1 MKYSQIIIIVNNL
14 CFLIVNYL
22 GNSNTSIIIII
33 SNGFLDWAQGL
44 GPINDVAQSSM
55 WHPVVHST
63 ESGLHFSHF
72 QCYPLMPHTTN
83 HPFHVATC
91 PIQIGPFHRPT
102 LLPVHRS
109 TAPQCRGHKI
119 RMTCSEYQKQLTNL
133 NAAMNG
139 HEHATCPEGWFGI
152 QWARETWRHQ
162 RAFATNFRQPLA
174 CGSHS
179 ENIILGDGLAE
190 GQKIRTNSWEHYT
203 LLSMHLSNNVRRIRQ
218 ALIFI
223 TFKPFD

>member
-1 MKYSQIIIIVNNL
+1 MILSSSLKSFRSLVIWFVKQL
-14 CFLIVNYL
+14 
-22 GNSNTSIIIII
+22 SINHESLKLLLVAKHVAIK
-33 SNGFLDWAQGL
+33 SCSSSCSSTATFASFDLDL
-44 GPINDVAQSSM
+44 HIR
-55 WHPVVHST
+55 ST

-190 GQKIRTNSWEHYT
+190 GQKIRTNSWEHCT
-203 LLSMHLSNNVRRIRQ
+203 LLPTRLSHDVS
-218 ALIFI
+218 
-223 TFKPFD
+223 